1 MTKNSVATA
10 VAPKRAPKKVA
21 VAPKKDVQKIVRIS
35 LTQEN
40 KGGKQNASF
49 LFSSKGEELNDFL
62 TDTCKKI
69 VGVMQLQQKIRENGG
84 KNNAFGLTKSG
95 TFELGITVAIDS
107 ESTKVL
113 NNFVFNLAQ
122 LGTQNPDA
130 VLVDLVAGYKLL
142 TE

>member
-1 MTKNSVATA
+1 MAKNSVATA
-10 VAPKRAPKKVA
+10 VAPVQTVA
-21 VAPKKDVQKIVRIS
+21 VVTPIVEKIVRIS

-40 KGGKQNASF
+40 KSGKQNATF

-69 VGVMQLQQKIRENGG
+69 VGVMTLQQKIRENGG

-122 LGTQNPDA
+122 LGTQNPET